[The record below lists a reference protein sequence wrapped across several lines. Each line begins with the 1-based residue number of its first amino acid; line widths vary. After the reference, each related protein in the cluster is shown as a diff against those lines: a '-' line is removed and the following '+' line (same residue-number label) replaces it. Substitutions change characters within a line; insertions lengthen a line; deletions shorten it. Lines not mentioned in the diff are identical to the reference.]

1 MRMHLFIFNSFSL
14 VSSNCVLSAQIYAS
28 IVAFLV
34 TVTFYFATCYSFPSL
49 SLSPNKCVQ
58 TYISTYTCNIY
69 IYI

>member
-34 TVTFYFATCYSFPSL
+34 TNFWSLLLFILLLATPSPH
-49 SLSPNKCVQ
+49 SLFLPINAYKH
-58 TYISTYTCNIY
+58 I
-69 IYI
+69 

>member
-34 TVTFYFATCYSFPSL
+34 TNFWSLLLFILLLPTPSPH
-49 SLSPNKCVQ
+49 SLFLPINAYKH
-58 TYISTYTCNIY
+58 I
-69 IYI
+69 